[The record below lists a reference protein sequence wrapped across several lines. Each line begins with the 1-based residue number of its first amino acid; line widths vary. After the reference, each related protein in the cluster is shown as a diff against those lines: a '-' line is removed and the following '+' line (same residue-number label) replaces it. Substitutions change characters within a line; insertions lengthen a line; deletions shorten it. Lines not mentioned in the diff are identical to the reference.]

1 MFEAFY
7 TGNAQQGGHVK
18 GTGIG
23 LSVVMEFVQAHG
35 GTIELVDGVHP
46 GAHFRIRLPVRPA
59 AAARIDLVRL
69 QSRLAPLGKF
79 AIADGLLVGALD
91 GSFGLSVFPDG
102 RAIVRGTTDL
112 VAAQGV
118 YDRCVGE

>member
-1 MFEAFY
+1 VLC
-7 TGNAQQGGHVK
+7 GRNA
-18 GTGIG
+18 
-23 LSVVMEFVQAHG
+23 VQ
-35 GTIELVDGVHP
+35 
-46 GAHFRIRLPVRPA
+46 VRPA

-79 AIADGLLVGALD
+79 AIADGLLVGALE
-91 GSFGLSVFPDG
+91 GSFELSVFPDG

-112 VAAQGV
+112 VVAQGV